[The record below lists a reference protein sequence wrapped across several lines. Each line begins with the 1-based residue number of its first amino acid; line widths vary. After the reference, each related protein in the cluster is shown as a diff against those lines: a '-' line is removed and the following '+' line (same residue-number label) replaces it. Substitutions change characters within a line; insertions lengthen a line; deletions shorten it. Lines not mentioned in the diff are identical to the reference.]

1 LFTKILCNCS
11 FANCSAKR
19 NSKCSMYVLYKTPG
33 QITAKIKTSAAPQW
47 ADEGAA
53 LTGNAGHALVS
64 TLESWF
70 APLHNSLS
78 AVGYNNEPP
87 GFSGFTTDSTS
98 KGIIMMMNAQPQS
111 FWLVHTMPKALAN
124 GVAWA
129 WPADLTP
136 QGHMVVCVDVSTQ
149 TVTSIASALV
159 YQNPLIYFSNIAPAL
174 QATQQTLMKLIGGMT
189 RVLTPP
195 FANTQTIKTLAA
207 GAEVPIII
215 FSKLSTGRLEMY
227 GKILTSKL
235 KANIRVW
242 AKTDNSLSS
251 TSGGKIGFVKVV
263 QSPITVDNQQST
275 REKDCSQWVSV
286 EQKPLFCFTTSSYN
300 KEQLMKSGT
309 AICLEHQLLSDSF
322 AAIAA
327 NLCEYTFFLV
337 LSGSSCTTVC
347 KFMQLTVHAELLQM
361 IQNGLLKAKIISP
374 ANAGWANDGANMN
387 TDSGHALVQTLAEWM
402 GPILDDMTAL
412 GYSNTPPKSTIT
424 SQTTSS
430 KGILMFGNETTDGFW
445 LLHTF
450 ERAFPNSVAWSWPS
464 KFTSEGHM
472 ALCLSISEDNVPL
485 IVPALQYQEVVI
497 YFGQVSSEK
506 ATEFADLTSL
516 IDGSL
521 PTITPPLWNQQT
533 ITTLNSALSTVVYSK
548 TSSSRLEMYGSFL
561 AKVMVVN
568 MRIWAVTDNTLQT
581 TCGGKIGFVKVV
593 KSPVTIDGTQN
604 DRSKDKSQWAVIDDK
619 PVFCFTTNGYS
630 TKQRTVAG
638 ITTWFVLFNALFG
651 VLVNESEFTPWK
663 AVKSLGERKRS
674 QQQERQQMQQLNA
687 KLLVKLFLFYKLP
700 KKTIAQII
708 SATTFTWTAD
718 KAPLTSKENNSLVE
732 TLEGW
737 IEPMSENLSG
747 FGYNNNPP
755 SMTGMS
761 THSTSKGILML
772 TNSETIDEAFYLVY
786 TMDGFLENGVGWV
799 WPQTLTSQ
807 GQMGLC
813 MQISESDI
821 ASIATSLS
829 YQQPLI
835 FFYSMNETVQTEQQE
850 LMQLL
855 EGNIEV
861 QTPMFWDLQTIT
873 TQKTS
878 VPINIYAKMFDS
890 RLEMYSKL
898 LVTRLQANI
907 RIWAKTDG
915 TLTTTCGGRIGFVK
929 VVKSPILV
937 GTQQATR
944 VNDQSQWI
952 VVENQPTFCFT
963 TNKYT
968 RKEMLS
974 AAGAAICL
982 QQFQLSTIFSTI
994 AANIIPCPYDT
1005 TPGYVTAKIS
1015 SAMNVPWTDDAAP
1028 LTSDQGHALA
1038 LTLDSWLV
1046 PLTNNLSALGYSDE
1060 PPYLSGI
1067 KTQSTV
1073 KGIIMMS
1080 NNDQPAF
1087 WFVHT
1092 FSRFLANA
1100 VAWTW
1105 PSALTGEGHMAVC
1118 MEVSVTTIQSI
1129 ATSLTYQ
1136 QPVIY
1141 FSNIDVA
1148 LQPKQVTLMNLING
1162 FSKITS
1168 SPFWHLQSI
1177 TTLSSGMPVPI
1188 SIYSKLSMARLEF
1201 YGRLLT
1207 KQLQANLRI
1216 WSRTD
1221 GTLTSTCGGK
1231 IGHVKLVQSPI
1242 SIDGQQSRREADY
1255 AQWVSVENHPLKE
1268 QYLFSGAGV
1277 CFTQHALSSSFADM
1291 AKNVIPCP
1299 YS

>member
-1 LFTKILCNCS
+1 
-11 FANCSAKR
+11 
-19 NSKCSMYVLYKTPG
+19 
-33 QITAKIKTSAAPQW
+33 
-47 ADEGAA
+47 
-53 LTGNAGHALVS
+53 
-64 TLESWF
+64 
-70 APLHNSLS
+70 
-78 AVGYNNEPP
+78 
-87 GFSGFTTDSTS
+87 
-98 KGIIMMMNAQPQS
+98 
-111 FWLVHTMPKALAN
+111 
-124 GVAWA
+124 
-129 WPADLTP
+129 
-136 QGHMVVCVDVSTQ
+136 
-149 TVTSIASALV
+149 
-159 YQNPLIYFSNIAPAL
+159 
-174 QATQQTLMKLIGGMT
+174 
-189 RVLTPP
+189 
-195 FANTQTIKTLAA
+195 
-207 GAEVPIII
+207 
-215 FSKLSTGRLEMY
+215 
-227 GKILTSKL
+227 
-235 KANIRVW
+235 
-242 AKTDNSLSS
+242 
-251 TSGGKIGFVKVV
+251 
-263 QSPITVDNQQST
+263 
-275 REKDCSQWVSV
+275 
-286 EQKPLFCFTTSSYN
+286 
-300 KEQLMKSGT
+300 
-309 AICLEHQLLSDSF
+309 
-322 AAIAA
+322 
-327 NLCEYTFFLV
+327 
-337 LSGSSCTTVC
+337 
-347 KFMQLTVHAELLQM
+347 
-361 IQNGLLKAKIISP
+361 
-374 ANAGWANDGANMN
+374 
-387 TDSGHALVQTLAEWM
+387 
-402 GPILDDMTAL
+402 
-412 GYSNTPPKSTIT
+412 
-424 SQTTSS
+424 
-430 KGILMFGNETTDGFW
+430 MFGNETTDGFW

-472 ALCLSISEDNVPL
+472 ALCFSISEDNVPL

-521 PTITPPLWNQQT
+521 PAITPPLWKQQT
-533 ITTLNSALSTVVYSK
+533 ITTINSALSAVVYSK

-561 AKVMVVN
+561 TRVMVVN

-604 DRSKDKSQWAVIDDK
+604 DRNKDKSQWAVIDDK

-630 TKQRTVAG
+630 TKQRAVAG
-638 ITTWFVLFNALFG
+638 SATCITQQV
-651 VLVNESEFTPWK
+651 VSILVNESEFTPWK
-663 AVKSLGERKRS
+663 TMKSVGERKRS

-708 SATTFTWTAD
+708 SATTPTWTAD
-718 KAPLTSKENNSLVE
+718 KAALTSKQNNSLVE

-761 THSTSKGILML
+761 TRSTSKGILML
-772 TNSETIDEAFYLVY
+772 TNSEAIDEAFYLVY

-799 WPQTLTSQ
+799 WPQVLTSQ
-807 GQMGLC
+807 GHMGLC

-835 FFYSMNETVQTEQQE
+835 FFYSMNETVQSEQQE

-861 QTPMFWDLQTIT
+861 QTPMFWDLQSIT

-915 TLTTTCGGRIGFVK
+915 SLTTTCGGRVGFVK

-944 VNDQSQWI
+944 VNDQSQWMI
-952 VVENQPTFCFT
+952 VENQPTYVFY
-963 TNKYT
+963 K
-968 RKEMLS
+968 
-974 AAGAAICL
+974 A
-982 QQFQLSTIFSTI
+982 
-994 AANIIPCPYDT
+994 
-1005 TPGYVTAKIS
+1005 PGYVIAKIS
-1015 SAMNVPWTDDAAP
+1015 NAMNVHWTDDAAP
-1028 LTSDQGHALA
+1028 LTSDRGHALA

-1046 PLTNNLSALGYSDE
+1046 PLTSNLSALGYSNE

-1080 NNDQPAF
+1080 NNGQSAF

-1105 PSALTGEGHMAVC
+1105 PSALTEEGHMAVC
-1118 MEVSVTTIQSI
+1118 MEVSATTIQSI

-1148 LQPKQVTLMNLING
+1148 LQPTQVTLMNLING

-1168 SPFWHLQSI
+1168 SPFWHLQTI
-1177 TTLSSGMPVPI
+1177 TTLSS
-1188 SIYSKLSMARLEF
+1188 EF

-1207 KQLQANLRI
+1207 NQLQANLRI

-1231 IGHVKLVQSPI
+1231 IGHVKLVKSPI

-1277 CFTQHALSSSFADM
+1277 CFTQQALSSNFADM
-1291 AKNVIPCP
+1291 AKHVIPCP
-1299 YS
+1299 FS

>member
-1 LFTKILCNCS
+1 MRIYIFL
-11 FANCSAKR
+11 SAFW
-19 NSKCSMYVLYKTPG
+19 V
-33 QITAKIKTSAAPQW
+33 I
-47 ADEGAA
+47 
-53 LTGNAGHALVS
+53 
-64 TLESWF
+64 
-70 APLHNSLS
+70 LHNSL
-78 AVGYNNEPP
+78 
-87 GFSGFTTDSTS
+87 
-98 KGIIMMMNAQPQS
+98 Q
-111 FWLVHTMPKALAN
+111 
-124 GVAWA
+124 
-129 WPADLTP
+129 
-136 QGHMVVCVDVSTQ
+136 
-149 TVTSIASALV
+149 
-159 YQNPLIYFSNIAPAL
+159 
-174 QATQQTLMKLIGGMT
+174 
-189 RVLTPP
+189 
-195 FANTQTIKTLAA
+195 
-207 GAEVPIII
+207 
-215 FSKLSTGRLEMY
+215 
-227 GKILTSKL
+227 
-235 KANIRVW
+235 
-242 AKTDNSLSS
+242 
-251 TSGGKIGFVKVV
+251 
-263 QSPITVDNQQST
+263 
-275 REKDCSQWVSV
+275 
-286 EQKPLFCFTTSSYN
+286 
-300 KEQLMKSGT
+300 
-309 AICLEHQLLSDSF
+309 
-322 AAIAA
+322 
-327 NLCEYTFFLV
+327 
-337 LSGSSCTTVC
+337 
-347 KFMQLTVHAELLQM
+347 VHAVNCTCRTATDDTEWFLLFKPVGQ
-361 IQNGLLKAKIISP
+361 LKAKIISP
-374 ANAGWANDGANMN
+374 ANAGWASDGANMN
-387 TDSGHALVQTLAEWM
+387 TDTGHALAQTLAEWM

-450 ERAFPNSVAWSWPS
+450 ERAFPNSVPWSWPS

-521 PTITPPLWNQQT
+521 PEITPPLWKQKT
-533 ITTLNSALSTVVYSK
+533 ITTINSALSAVVYSK

-561 AKVMVVN
+561 ARVMVVN

-604 DRSKDKSQWAVIDDK
+604 DRNKDKSQWAVIDDN

-638 ITTWFVLFNALFG
+638 SATCITQQVVSTSVTFQRFNQLANCFDATLAWYKFDISFYNIKKFHFVSRFQNIFFITSWFVLFNALFG

-663 AVKSLGERKRS
+663 TMKSVGERKRS

-708 SATTFTWTAD
+708 SATTPTWTAD
-718 KAPLTSKENNSLVE
+718 KAALTSKQNNSLVE

-761 THSTSKGILML
+761 TRSTSKGILML
-772 TNSETIDEAFYLVY
+772 TNSEAIDEAFYLVY

-799 WPQTLTSQ
+799 WPQVLTSQ
-807 GQMGLC
+807 GHMGLC

-821 ASIATSLS
+821 ASI
-829 YQQPLI
+829 
-835 FFYSMNETVQTEQQE
+835 
-850 LMQLL
+850 
-855 EGNIEV
+855 GNIEV
-861 QTPMFWDLQTIT
+861 LTPMFWDLQSIT

-915 TLTTTCGGRIGFVK
+915 SLTTTCGGRVGFVK

-944 VNDQSQWI
+944 MNDQSQWMI
-952 VVENQPTFCFT
+952 VENQPTFCFT

-982 QQFQLSTIFSTI
+982 QQFQLSTLFATI
-994 AANIIPCPYDT
+994 AANLHNSSFLLVFNTLIALLKQNLNFMLWMLTALSHRPLMLT
-1005 TPGYVTAKIS
+1005 APGYVTAKIS
-1015 SAMNVPWTDDAAP
+1015 NAMNVPWTDDAAP
-1028 LTSDQGHALA
+1028 LTSDRGHALA

-1046 PLTNNLSALGYSDE
+1046 PLTSNLSALGYSNE

-1073 KGIIMMS
+1073 KGIITMS
-1080 NNDQPAF
+1080 NNGQSAF

-1105 PSALTGEGHMAVC
+1105 PSALTEEGHMAVC
-1118 MEVSVTTIQSI
+1118 MEVSATTIQSI

-1148 LQPKQVTLMNLING
+1148 LQPTQVTLMNLING

-1168 SPFWHLQSI
+1168 SPFWHLQTI

-1231 IGHVKLVQSPI
+1231 IGHVKLVKSPI

-1277 CFTQHALSSSFADM
+1277 CFTQQALSSSFADM
-1291 AKNVIPCP
+1291 AKHVIPCP
-1299 YS
+1299 FS

>member
-1 LFTKILCNCS
+1 MRIYIFL
-11 FANCSAKR
+11 SAFW
-19 NSKCSMYVLYKTPG
+19 V
-33 QITAKIKTSAAPQW
+33 I
-47 ADEGAA
+47 
-53 LTGNAGHALVS
+53 
-64 TLESWF
+64 
-70 APLHNSLS
+70 LHNSL
-78 AVGYNNEPP
+78 
-87 GFSGFTTDSTS
+87 
-98 KGIIMMMNAQPQS
+98 Q
-111 FWLVHTMPKALAN
+111 
-124 GVAWA
+124 
-129 WPADLTP
+129 
-136 QGHMVVCVDVSTQ
+136 
-149 TVTSIASALV
+149 
-159 YQNPLIYFSNIAPAL
+159 
-174 QATQQTLMKLIGGMT
+174 
-189 RVLTPP
+189 
-195 FANTQTIKTLAA
+195 
-207 GAEVPIII
+207 
-215 FSKLSTGRLEMY
+215 
-227 GKILTSKL
+227 
-235 KANIRVW
+235 
-242 AKTDNSLSS
+242 
-251 TSGGKIGFVKVV
+251 
-263 QSPITVDNQQST
+263 
-275 REKDCSQWVSV
+275 
-286 EQKPLFCFTTSSYN
+286 
-300 KEQLMKSGT
+300 
-309 AICLEHQLLSDSF
+309 
-322 AAIAA
+322 
-327 NLCEYTFFLV
+327 
-337 LSGSSCTTVC
+337 
-347 KFMQLTVHAELLQM
+347 VHAVNCTCRTATDDTEWFLLFKPVGQ
-361 IQNGLLKAKIISP
+361 LKAKIISP
-374 ANAGWANDGANMN
+374 ANAGWASDGANMN
-387 TDSGHALVQTLAEWM
+387 TDTGHALAQTLAEWM

-450 ERAFPNSVAWSWPS
+450 ERAFPNSVPWSWPS

-521 PTITPPLWNQQT
+521 PEITPPLWKQKT
-533 ITTLNSALSTVVYSK
+533 ITTINSALSAVVYSK

-561 AKVMVVN
+561 ARVMVVN

-604 DRSKDKSQWAVIDDK
+604 DRNKDKSQWAVIDDN

-638 ITTWFVLFNALFG
+638 SATCITQQVVSTSVTFQRFNQLANCFDATLAWYKFDISFYNIKKFHFVSRFQNIFFITSWFVLFNALFG

-663 AVKSLGERKRS
+663 TMKSVGERKRS

-708 SATTFTWTAD
+708 SATTPTWTAD
-718 KAPLTSKENNSLVE
+718 KAALTSKQNNSLVE

-761 THSTSKGILML
+761 TRSTSKGILML
-772 TNSETIDEAFYLVY
+772 TNSEAIDEAFYLVY

-799 WPQTLTSQ
+799 WPQVLTSQ
-807 GQMGLC
+807 GHMGLC

-835 FFYSMNETVQTEQQE
+835 FFYSMNETVQSEQQE

-861 QTPMFWDLQTIT
+861 LTPMFWDLQSIT

-915 TLTTTCGGRIGFVK
+915 SLTTTCGGRVGFVK

-944 VNDQSQWI
+944 MNDQSQWMI
-952 VVENQPTFCFT
+952 VENQPTFCFT

-968 RKEMLS
+968 LHNSSFLLVFNTLIALLKQNLNFMLWMLT
-974 AAGAAICL
+974 A
-982 QQFQLSTIFSTI
+982 LSHRPLMLT
-994 AANIIPCPYDT
+994 A
-1005 TPGYVTAKIS
+1005 PGYVTAKIS
-1015 SAMNVPWTDDAAP
+1015 NAMNVPWTDDAAP
-1028 LTSDQGHALA
+1028 LTSDRGHALA

-1046 PLTNNLSALGYSDE
+1046 PLTSNLSALGYSNE

-1073 KGIIMMS
+1073 KGIITMS
-1080 NNDQPAF
+1080 NNGQSAF

-1105 PSALTGEGHMAVC
+1105 PSALTEEGHMAVC
-1118 MEVSVTTIQSI
+1118 MEVSATTIQSI

-1148 LQPKQVTLMNLING
+1148 LQPTQVTLMNLING

-1168 SPFWHLQSI
+1168 SPFWHLQTI
-1177 TTLSSGMPVPI
+1177 TTLSS
-1188 SIYSKLSMARLEF
+1188 EF

-1231 IGHVKLVQSPI
+1231 IGHVKLVKSPI

-1277 CFTQHALSSSFADM
+1277 CFTQQALSSSFADM
-1291 AKNVIPCP
+1291 AKHVIPCP
-1299 YS
+1299 FS

>member
-1 LFTKILCNCS
+1 MRIYIFLSAFWVILHNCLQIHA
-11 FANCSAKR
+11 ANCTCRTATDDTEWFLLFKP
-19 NSKCSMYVLYKTPG
+19 VG
-33 QITAKIKTSAAPQW
+33 Q
-47 ADEGAA
+47 
-53 LTGNAGHALVS
+53 
-64 TLESWF
+64 
-70 APLHNSLS
+70 
-78 AVGYNNEPP
+78 
-87 GFSGFTTDSTS
+87 
-98 KGIIMMMNAQPQS
+98 
-111 FWLVHTMPKALAN
+111 
-124 GVAWA
+124 
-129 WPADLTP
+129 
-136 QGHMVVCVDVSTQ
+136 
-149 TVTSIASALV
+149 
-159 YQNPLIYFSNIAPAL
+159 
-174 QATQQTLMKLIGGMT
+174 
-189 RVLTPP
+189 
-195 FANTQTIKTLAA
+195 
-207 GAEVPIII
+207 
-215 FSKLSTGRLEMY
+215 
-227 GKILTSKL
+227 
-235 KANIRVW
+235 
-242 AKTDNSLSS
+242 
-251 TSGGKIGFVKVV
+251 
-263 QSPITVDNQQST
+263 
-275 REKDCSQWVSV
+275 
-286 EQKPLFCFTTSSYN
+286 
-300 KEQLMKSGT
+300 
-309 AICLEHQLLSDSF
+309 
-322 AAIAA
+322 
-327 NLCEYTFFLV
+327 
-337 LSGSSCTTVC
+337 
-347 KFMQLTVHAELLQM
+347 
-361 IQNGLLKAKIISP
+361 LKAKIISP

-387 TDSGHALVQTLAEWM
+387 TDTGHALVQTLAEWM

-485 IVPALQYQEVVI
+485 LVPALQYQEVVI

-521 PTITPPLWNQQT
+521 PAITPPLWNQQT
-533 ITTLNSALSTVVYSK
+533 ITTLNSALSAVVYSK

-561 AKVMVVN
+561 TRVMVVN

-638 ITTWFVLFNALFG
+638 ITSWFVLFNALFG
-651 VLVNESEFTPWK
+651 VLVNESEFTPWET
-663 AVKSLGERKRS
+663 VKSVGERKRS

-718 KAPLTSKENNSLVE
+718 KAALTSKQNNSLVE

-747 FGYNNNPP
+747 FGYSNNPP

-761 THSTSKGILML
+761 TRSTSKGILML

-786 TMDGFLENGVGWV
+786 TMDGFLENGVGWM
-799 WPQTLTSQ
+799 WPQGLTSQ
-807 GQMGLC
+807 GHMGLC

-821 ASIATSLS
+821 ASIVTSLS

-835 FFYSMNETVQTEQQE
+835 FFYSINETVQVEQQE

-855 EGNIEV
+855 EGNLEV
-861 QTPMFWDLQTIT
+861 QTPMFWDLQSIT

-878 VPINIYAKMFDS
+878 VPINIYAKVFDS

-907 RIWAKTDG
+907 RVWAKTDG
-915 TLTTTCGGRIGFVK
+915 TLTTTCGGRVGFVK

-944 VNDQSQWI
+944 VNDQSQWMI
-952 VVENQPTFCFT
+952 VENQPTYVLY
-963 TNKYT
+963 K
-968 RKEMLS
+968 
-974 AAGAAICL
+974 A
-982 QQFQLSTIFSTI
+982 
-994 AANIIPCPYDT
+994 
-1005 TPGYVTAKIS
+1005 PGYVTAKIS
-1015 SAMNVPWTDDAAP
+1015 NAMNVPWTDDAAP
-1028 LTSDQGHALA
+1028 LTSDRGHALA

-1046 PLTNNLSALGYSDE
+1046 PLTNNLSALGYSNE

-1067 KTQSTV
+1067 KIQSTV

-1080 NNDQPAF
+1080 NNGQSAF
-1087 WFVHT
+1087 WLVHT

-1105 PSALTGEGHMAVC
+1105 PSALTEEGHMAVC
-1118 MEVSVTTIQSI
+1118 MEVSATTIQSI

-1148 LQPKQVTLMNLING
+1148 LQPTQVTLMNLING

-1168 SPFWHLQSI
+1168 SPFWHLETI
-1177 TTLSSGMPVPI
+1177 TTLSS
-1188 SIYSKLSMARLEF
+1188 EF

-1231 IGHVKLVQSPI
+1231 IGHVKLVRSPI

-1277 CFTQHALSSSFADM
+1277 CFIQHALSSSFADM
-1291 AKNVIPCP
+1291 AKHVIPCP

>member
-1 LFTKILCNCS
+1 MRIYIFL
-11 FANCSAKR
+11 SAFW
-19 NSKCSMYVLYKTPG
+19 V
-33 QITAKIKTSAAPQW
+33 I
-47 ADEGAA
+47 
-53 LTGNAGHALVS
+53 
-64 TLESWF
+64 
-70 APLHNSLS
+70 LHNSL
-78 AVGYNNEPP
+78 
-87 GFSGFTTDSTS
+87 
-98 KGIIMMMNAQPQS
+98 Q
-111 FWLVHTMPKALAN
+111 
-124 GVAWA
+124 
-129 WPADLTP
+129 
-136 QGHMVVCVDVSTQ
+136 
-149 TVTSIASALV
+149 
-159 YQNPLIYFSNIAPAL
+159 
-174 QATQQTLMKLIGGMT
+174 
-189 RVLTPP
+189 
-195 FANTQTIKTLAA
+195 
-207 GAEVPIII
+207 
-215 FSKLSTGRLEMY
+215 
-227 GKILTSKL
+227 
-235 KANIRVW
+235 
-242 AKTDNSLSS
+242 
-251 TSGGKIGFVKVV
+251 
-263 QSPITVDNQQST
+263 
-275 REKDCSQWVSV
+275 
-286 EQKPLFCFTTSSYN
+286 
-300 KEQLMKSGT
+300 
-309 AICLEHQLLSDSF
+309 
-322 AAIAA
+322 
-327 NLCEYTFFLV
+327 
-337 LSGSSCTTVC
+337 
-347 KFMQLTVHAELLQM
+347 VHAVNCTCRTATDDTEWFLLFKPVGQ
-361 IQNGLLKAKIISP
+361 LRAKIISP
-374 ANAGWANDGANMN
+374 ANAGWASDGANMN
-387 TDSGHALVQTLAEWM
+387 TDTGHALAQTLAEWM

-472 ALCLSISEDNVPL
+472 ALCFSISEDNVPL

-521 PTITPPLWNQQT
+521 PEITPPLWKQET
-533 ITTLNSALSTVVYSK
+533 ITTINSALSAVVYSK

-561 AKVMVVN
+561 TRVMVVN

-604 DRSKDKSQWAVIDDK
+604 DRNKDKSQWAVIDDK

-630 TKQRTVAG
+630 TKQRAVAG
-638 ITTWFVLFNALFG
+638 SATCITQ
-651 VLVNESEFTPWK
+651 
-663 AVKSLGERKRS
+663 

-687 KLLVKLFLFYKLP
+687 KLLGKLFLFYKLP

-708 SATTFTWTAD
+708 SATTPTWTAD
-718 KAPLTSKENNSLVE
+718 KAALTSKQNNSLVE

-755 SMTGMS
+755 SMSGMS
-761 THSTSKGILML
+761 TRSTSKGILML
-772 TNSETIDEAFYLVY
+772 TNSEAIDEAFYLVY

-799 WPQTLTSQ
+799 WPQILTSQ
-807 GQMGLC
+807 GHMGLC

-835 FFYSMNETVQTEQQE
+835 FFYSMNETVQSEQQE

-861 QTPMFWDLQTIT
+861 QTPMFWDLQSIT

-890 RLEMYSKL
+890 RLEMYGKL

-915 TLTTTCGGRIGFVK
+915 SLTTTCGGRVGFVK

-944 VNDQSQWI
+944 VNDQSQWMI
-952 VVENQPTFCFT
+952 VENQPTFCFT

-968 RKEMLS
+968 FMLWMLT
-974 AAGAAICL
+974 A
-982 QQFQLSTIFSTI
+982 LSHRPLMLT
-994 AANIIPCPYDT
+994 A
-1005 TPGYVTAKIS
+1005 PGYVTAKIS
-1015 SAMNVPWTDDAAP
+1015 NAMNVPWTDDAAP
-1028 LTSDQGHALA
+1028 LTSDRGHALA
-1038 LTLDSWLV
+1038 LTLDSWLM
-1046 PLTNNLSALGYSDE
+1046 PLTSNLSALGYSNE

-1080 NNDQPAF
+1080 NNGQSAF

-1105 PSALTGEGHMAVC
+1105 PSALTEEGHMAVC
-1118 MEVSVTTIQSI
+1118 MEVSATTIQSI

-1148 LQPKQVTLMNLING
+1148 LQPTQVTLMNLING

-1168 SPFWHLQSI
+1168 SPFWHLQTI
-1177 TTLSSGMPVPI
+1177 TTLSS
-1188 SIYSKLSMARLEF
+1188 EF

-1231 IGHVKLVQSPI
+1231 IGHVRLVKSPI

-1277 CFTQHALSSSFADM
+1277 CFTQQALSSSFADM
-1291 AKNVIPCP
+1291 AKHVIPCP
-1299 YS
+1299 FS

>member
-1 LFTKILCNCS
+1 
-11 FANCSAKR
+11 
-19 NSKCSMYVLYKTPG
+19 
-33 QITAKIKTSAAPQW
+33 
-47 ADEGAA
+47 
-53 LTGNAGHALVS
+53 
-64 TLESWF
+64 
-70 APLHNSLS
+70 
-78 AVGYNNEPP
+78 
-87 GFSGFTTDSTS
+87 
-98 KGIIMMMNAQPQS
+98 
-111 FWLVHTMPKALAN
+111 
-124 GVAWA
+124 
-129 WPADLTP
+129 
-136 QGHMVVCVDVSTQ
+136 
-149 TVTSIASALV
+149 
-159 YQNPLIYFSNIAPAL
+159 
-174 QATQQTLMKLIGGMT
+174 
-189 RVLTPP
+189 
-195 FANTQTIKTLAA
+195 
-207 GAEVPIII
+207 
-215 FSKLSTGRLEMY
+215 
-227 GKILTSKL
+227 
-235 KANIRVW
+235 
-242 AKTDNSLSS
+242 
-251 TSGGKIGFVKVV
+251 
-263 QSPITVDNQQST
+263 
-275 REKDCSQWVSV
+275 
-286 EQKPLFCFTTSSYN
+286 
-300 KEQLMKSGT
+300 
-309 AICLEHQLLSDSF
+309 
-322 AAIAA
+322 
-327 NLCEYTFFLV
+327 
-337 LSGSSCTTVC
+337 
-347 KFMQLTVHAELLQM
+347 
-361 IQNGLLKAKIISP
+361 
-374 ANAGWANDGANMN
+374 
-387 TDSGHALVQTLAEWM
+387 
-402 GPILDDMTAL
+402 
-412 GYSNTPPKSTIT
+412 
-424 SQTTSS
+424 
-430 KGILMFGNETTDGFW
+430 MFGNETTDGFW

-472 ALCLSISEDNVPL
+472 ALCFSISEDNVPL

-521 PTITPPLWNQQT
+521 PEITPPLWKQET
-533 ITTLNSALSTVVYSK
+533 ITTINSALSAVVYSK

-561 AKVMVVN
+561 TRVMVVN

-604 DRSKDKSQWAVIDDK
+604 DRNKDKSQWAVIDDK

-630 TKQRTVAG
+630 TKQRSVAG
-638 ITTWFVLFNALFG
+638 SATCITQQVVSNFNLMVVLFNALFG
-651 VLVNESEFTPWK
+651 VLVNESEFTPSK
-663 AVKSLGERKRS
+663 TVKSVGERKRS

-708 SATTFTWTAD
+708 SATTPTWTTD
-718 KAPLTSKENNSLVE
+718 KAALTSKQNNSLVE

-755 SMTGMS
+755 SMSGMS
-761 THSTSKGILML
+761 TRSTSKGILML
-772 TNSETIDEAFYLVY
+772 TNSEAIDEAFYLVY

-799 WPQTLTSQ
+799 WPQILTSQ
-807 GQMGLC
+807 GHMGLC

-835 FFYSMNETVQTEQQE
+835 FFYSMNETVQSEQQE

-861 QTPMFWDLQTIT
+861 QTPMFWDLQSIT

-915 TLTTTCGGRIGFVK
+915 SLTTTCGGRVGFVK

-944 VNDQSQWI
+944 VNDQSQWMI
-952 VVENQPTFCFT
+952 VENQPTFCFT

-974 AAGAAICL
+974 AAGVAICL
-982 QQFQLSTIFSTI
+982 QQFQLSTIFATI
-994 AANIIPCPYDT
+994 AANFMLWMLTALSHRPLMLT
-1005 TPGYVTAKIS
+1005 APGYVTAKIS
-1015 SAMNVPWTDDAAP
+1015 NAMNVPWTDDAAP
-1028 LTSDQGHALA
+1028 LTSDRGHALA

-1046 PLTNNLSALGYSDE
+1046 PLTSNLSALGYSNE

-1080 NNDQPAF
+1080 NNGQSAF

-1105 PSALTGEGHMAVC
+1105 PSALTEEGHMAVC
-1118 MEVSVTTIQSI
+1118 MEVSATTIQSI

-1148 LQPKQVTLMNLING
+1148 LQPTQVTLMNLING

-1168 SPFWHLQSI
+1168 SPFWHLQTI

-1231 IGHVKLVQSPI
+1231 IGHVRLVKSPI

-1277 CFTQHALSSSFADM
+1277 CFTQQALSSSFADM
-1291 AKNVIPCP
+1291 AKHVIPCP
-1299 YS
+1299 FS

>member
-1 LFTKILCNCS
+1 
-11 FANCSAKR
+11 
-19 NSKCSMYVLYKTPG
+19 
-33 QITAKIKTSAAPQW
+33 
-47 ADEGAA
+47 
-53 LTGNAGHALVS
+53 
-64 TLESWF
+64 
-70 APLHNSLS
+70 
-78 AVGYNNEPP
+78 
-87 GFSGFTTDSTS
+87 
-98 KGIIMMMNAQPQS
+98 
-111 FWLVHTMPKALAN
+111 
-124 GVAWA
+124 
-129 WPADLTP
+129 
-136 QGHMVVCVDVSTQ
+136 
-149 TVTSIASALV
+149 
-159 YQNPLIYFSNIAPAL
+159 
-174 QATQQTLMKLIGGMT
+174 
-189 RVLTPP
+189 
-195 FANTQTIKTLAA
+195 
-207 GAEVPIII
+207 
-215 FSKLSTGRLEMY
+215 
-227 GKILTSKL
+227 
-235 KANIRVW
+235 
-242 AKTDNSLSS
+242 
-251 TSGGKIGFVKVV
+251 
-263 QSPITVDNQQST
+263 
-275 REKDCSQWVSV
+275 
-286 EQKPLFCFTTSSYN
+286 
-300 KEQLMKSGT
+300 
-309 AICLEHQLLSDSF
+309 
-322 AAIAA
+322 
-327 NLCEYTFFLV
+327 
-337 LSGSSCTTVC
+337 
-347 KFMQLTVHAELLQM
+347 
-361 IQNGLLKAKIISP
+361 
-374 ANAGWANDGANMN
+374 
-387 TDSGHALVQTLAEWM
+387 
-402 GPILDDMTAL
+402 
-412 GYSNTPPKSTIT
+412 
-424 SQTTSS
+424 
-430 KGILMFGNETTDGFW
+430 MFGNETTDGFW

-472 ALCLSISEDNVPL
+472 ALCFSISEDNVPL

-521 PTITPPLWNQQT
+521 PEITPPLWKQET
-533 ITTLNSALSTVVYSK
+533 ITTINSALSAVVYSK

-561 AKVMVVN
+561 TRVMVVN

-604 DRSKDKSQWAVIDDK
+604 DRNKDKSQWAVIDDK

-630 TKQRTVAG
+630 TKQRSVAG
-638 ITTWFVLFNALFG
+638 SATCITQQVVSNFNLMVVLFNALFG
-651 VLVNESEFTPWK
+651 VLVNESEFTPSK
-663 AVKSLGERKRS
+663 TVKSVGERKRS

-708 SATTFTWTAD
+708 SATTPTWTTD
-718 KAPLTSKENNSLVE
+718 KAALTSKQNNSLVE

-755 SMTGMS
+755 SMSGMS
-761 THSTSKGILML
+761 TRSTSKGILML
-772 TNSETIDEAFYLVY
+772 TNSEAIDEAFYLVY

-799 WPQTLTSQ
+799 WPQILTSQ
-807 GQMGLC
+807 GHMGLC

-835 FFYSMNETVQTEQQE
+835 FFYSMNETVQSEQQE

-861 QTPMFWDLQTIT
+861 QTPMFWDLQSIT

-915 TLTTTCGGRIGFVK
+915 SLTTTCGGRVGFVK

-944 VNDQSQWI
+944 VNDQSQWMI
-952 VVENQPTFCFT
+952 VENQPTFCFT

-968 RKEMLS
+968 FMLWMLT
-974 AAGAAICL
+974 A
-982 QQFQLSTIFSTI
+982 LSHRPLMLT
-994 AANIIPCPYDT
+994 A
-1005 TPGYVTAKIS
+1005 PGYVTAKIS
-1015 SAMNVPWTDDAAP
+1015 NAMNVPWTDDAAP
-1028 LTSDQGHALA
+1028 LTSDRGHALA

-1046 PLTNNLSALGYSDE
+1046 PLTSNLSALGYSNE

-1080 NNDQPAF
+1080 NNGQSAF

-1105 PSALTGEGHMAVC
+1105 PSALTEEGHMAVC
-1118 MEVSVTTIQSI
+1118 MEVSATTIQSI

-1148 LQPKQVTLMNLING
+1148 LQPTQVTLMNLING

-1168 SPFWHLQSI
+1168 SPFWHLQTI
-1177 TTLSSGMPVPI
+1177 TTLSS
-1188 SIYSKLSMARLEF
+1188 EF

-1231 IGHVKLVQSPI
+1231 IGHVRLVKSPI

-1277 CFTQHALSSSFADM
+1277 CFTQQALSSSFADM
-1291 AKNVIPCP
+1291 AKHVIPCP
-1299 YS
+1299 FS

>member
-1 LFTKILCNCS
+1 
-11 FANCSAKR
+11 
-19 NSKCSMYVLYKTPG
+19 
-33 QITAKIKTSAAPQW
+33 
-47 ADEGAA
+47 
-53 LTGNAGHALVS
+53 
-64 TLESWF
+64 
-70 APLHNSLS
+70 
-78 AVGYNNEPP
+78 
-87 GFSGFTTDSTS
+87 
-98 KGIIMMMNAQPQS
+98 
-111 FWLVHTMPKALAN
+111 
-124 GVAWA
+124 
-129 WPADLTP
+129 
-136 QGHMVVCVDVSTQ
+136 
-149 TVTSIASALV
+149 
-159 YQNPLIYFSNIAPAL
+159 
-174 QATQQTLMKLIGGMT
+174 
-189 RVLTPP
+189 
-195 FANTQTIKTLAA
+195 
-207 GAEVPIII
+207 
-215 FSKLSTGRLEMY
+215 
-227 GKILTSKL
+227 
-235 KANIRVW
+235 
-242 AKTDNSLSS
+242 
-251 TSGGKIGFVKVV
+251 
-263 QSPITVDNQQST
+263 
-275 REKDCSQWVSV
+275 
-286 EQKPLFCFTTSSYN
+286 
-300 KEQLMKSGT
+300 
-309 AICLEHQLLSDSF
+309 
-322 AAIAA
+322 
-327 NLCEYTFFLV
+327 
-337 LSGSSCTTVC
+337 
-347 KFMQLTVHAELLQM
+347 
-361 IQNGLLKAKIISP
+361 
-374 ANAGWANDGANMN
+374 
-387 TDSGHALVQTLAEWM
+387 
-402 GPILDDMTAL
+402 
-412 GYSNTPPKSTIT
+412 
-424 SQTTSS
+424 
-430 KGILMFGNETTDGFW
+430 MFGNETTDGFW

-472 ALCLSISEDNVPL
+472 ALCFSISEDNVPL

-521 PTITPPLWNQQT
+521 PEITPPLWKQET
-533 ITTLNSALSTVVYSK
+533 ITTINSALSAVVYSK

-561 AKVMVVN
+561 TRVMVVN

-604 DRSKDKSQWAVIDDK
+604 DRNKDKSQWAVIDDK

-630 TKQRTVAG
+630 TKQRSVAG
-638 ITTWFVLFNALFG
+638 SATCITQQVVSNFNLMVVLFNALFG
-651 VLVNESEFTPWK
+651 VLVNESEFTPSK
-663 AVKSLGERKRS
+663 TVKSVGERKRS
-674 QQQERQQMQQLNA
+674 MSLIKPQHLI
-687 KLLVKLFLFYKLP
+687 LFLISVFILVKAAAGK
-700 KKTIAQII
+700 
-708 SATTFTWTAD
+708 ATNATAEC
-718 KAPLTSKENNSLVE
+718 KAL
-732 TLEGW
+732 GW

-755 SMTGMS
+755 SMSGMS
-761 THSTSKGILML
+761 TRSTSKGILML
-772 TNSETIDEAFYLVY
+772 TNSEAIDEAFYLVY

-799 WPQTLTSQ
+799 WPQILTSQ
-807 GQMGLC
+807 GHMGLC

-835 FFYSMNETVQTEQQE
+835 FFYSMNETVQSEQQE

-861 QTPMFWDLQTIT
+861 QTPMFWDLQSIT

-915 TLTTTCGGRIGFVK
+915 SLTTTCGGRVGFVK

-944 VNDQSQWI
+944 VNDQSQWMI
-952 VVENQPTFCFT
+952 VENQPTFCFT

-974 AAGAAICL
+974 AAGVAICL
-982 QQFQLSTIFSTI
+982 QQFQLSTIFATI
-994 AANIIPCPYDT
+994 AANFMLWMLTALSHRPLMLT
-1005 TPGYVTAKIS
+1005 APGYVTAKIS
-1015 SAMNVPWTDDAAP
+1015 NAMNVPWTDDAAP
-1028 LTSDQGHALA
+1028 LTSDRGHALA

-1046 PLTNNLSALGYSDE
+1046 PLTSNLSALGYSNE

-1080 NNDQPAF
+1080 NNGQSAF

-1105 PSALTGEGHMAVC
+1105 PSALTEEGHMAVC
-1118 MEVSVTTIQSI
+1118 MEVSATTIQSI

-1148 LQPKQVTLMNLING
+1148 LQPTQVTLMNLING

-1168 SPFWHLQSI
+1168 SPFWHLQTI

-1231 IGHVKLVQSPI
+1231 IGHVRLVKSPI

-1277 CFTQHALSSSFADM
+1277 CFTQQALSSSFADM
-1291 AKNVIPCP
+1291 AKHVIPCP
-1299 YS
+1299 FS

>member
-1 LFTKILCNCS
+1 MRIYIFL
-11 FANCSAKR
+11 SAFW
-19 NSKCSMYVLYKTPG
+19 V
-33 QITAKIKTSAAPQW
+33 I
-47 ADEGAA
+47 
-53 LTGNAGHALVS
+53 
-64 TLESWF
+64 
-70 APLHNSLS
+70 LHNSL
-78 AVGYNNEPP
+78 
-87 GFSGFTTDSTS
+87 
-98 KGIIMMMNAQPQS
+98 Q
-111 FWLVHTMPKALAN
+111 
-124 GVAWA
+124 
-129 WPADLTP
+129 
-136 QGHMVVCVDVSTQ
+136 
-149 TVTSIASALV
+149 
-159 YQNPLIYFSNIAPAL
+159 
-174 QATQQTLMKLIGGMT
+174 
-189 RVLTPP
+189 
-195 FANTQTIKTLAA
+195 
-207 GAEVPIII
+207 
-215 FSKLSTGRLEMY
+215 
-227 GKILTSKL
+227 
-235 KANIRVW
+235 
-242 AKTDNSLSS
+242 
-251 TSGGKIGFVKVV
+251 
-263 QSPITVDNQQST
+263 
-275 REKDCSQWVSV
+275 
-286 EQKPLFCFTTSSYN
+286 
-300 KEQLMKSGT
+300 
-309 AICLEHQLLSDSF
+309 
-322 AAIAA
+322 
-327 NLCEYTFFLV
+327 
-337 LSGSSCTTVC
+337 
-347 KFMQLTVHAELLQM
+347 VHAVNCTCRTATDDTEWFLLFKPVGQ
-361 IQNGLLKAKIISP
+361 LRAKIISP
-374 ANAGWANDGANMN
+374 ANAGWASDGANMN
-387 TDSGHALVQTLAEWM
+387 TDTGHALAQTLAEWM

-472 ALCLSISEDNVPL
+472 ALCFSISEDNVPL

-521 PTITPPLWNQQT
+521 PEITPPLWKQET
-533 ITTLNSALSTVVYSK
+533 ITTINSALSAVVYSK

-561 AKVMVVN
+561 TRVMVVN

-604 DRSKDKSQWAVIDDK
+604 DRNKDKSQWAVIDDK

-630 TKQRTVAG
+630 TKQRAVAG
-638 ITTWFVLFNALFG
+638 SATCITQ
-651 VLVNESEFTPWK
+651 
-663 AVKSLGERKRS
+663 

-687 KLLVKLFLFYKLP
+687 KLLGKLFLFYKLP

-708 SATTFTWTAD
+708 SATTPTWTAD
-718 KAPLTSKENNSLVE
+718 KAALTSKQNNSLVE

-755 SMTGMS
+755 SMSGMS
-761 THSTSKGILML
+761 TRSTSKGILML
-772 TNSETIDEAFYLVY
+772 TNSEAIDEAFYLVY

-799 WPQTLTSQ
+799 WPQILTSQ
-807 GQMGLC
+807 GHMGLC

-835 FFYSMNETVQTEQQE
+835 FFYSMNETVQSEQQE

-861 QTPMFWDLQTIT
+861 QTPMFWDLQSIT

-890 RLEMYSKL
+890 RLEMYGKL

-915 TLTTTCGGRIGFVK
+915 SLTTTCGGRVGFVK

-944 VNDQSQWI
+944 VNDQSQWMI
-952 VVENQPTFCFT
+952 VENQPTFCFT

-974 AAGAAICL
+974 AAGVAICL
-982 QQFQLSTIFSTI
+982 QQFQLSTIFATI
-994 AANIIPCPYDT
+994 AANVIPCPYET

-1015 SAMNVPWTDDAAP
+1015 NAMNVPWTDDAAP
-1028 LTSDQGHALA
+1028 LTSDRGHALA
-1038 LTLDSWLV
+1038 LTLDSWLM
-1046 PLTNNLSALGYSDE
+1046 PLTSNLSALGYSNE

-1080 NNDQPAF
+1080 NNGQSAF

-1105 PSALTGEGHMAVC
+1105 PSALTEEGHMAVC
-1118 MEVSVTTIQSI
+1118 MEVSATTIQSI

-1148 LQPKQVTLMNLING
+1148 LQPTQVTLMNLING

-1168 SPFWHLQSI
+1168 SPFWHLQTI

-1231 IGHVKLVQSPI
+1231 IGHVRLVKSPI

-1277 CFTQHALSSSFADM
+1277 CFTQQALSSSFADM
-1291 AKNVIPCP
+1291 AKHVIPCP
-1299 YS
+1299 FS

>member
-968 RKEMLS
+968 LHNSSFMLVS
-974 AAGAAICL
+974 NTLIALLNRIIFMLWMLTA
-982 QQFQLSTIFSTI
+982 LSHRPLMLT
-994 AANIIPCPYDT
+994 A
-1005 TPGYVTAKIS
+1005 PGYVTAKIS

-1177 TTLSSGMPVPI
+1177 TTLSS
-1188 SIYSKLSMARLEF
+1188 EF